1 MKRNLTKP
9 FVALITTCLMLA
21 LAAPGLAQVQWRD
34 RNYRGNGRV
43 NVDRLIR
50 QAENRSDQ
58 FVASLSQ
65 RNNRGFLERIFG
77 DTERVGRLAARAHDL
92 ESQLNALREQ
102 SYRDGYNNDY
112 RDRDNNNYGL
122 RESVAA
128 VMSTAEDVNR
138 IMNYR
143 RLNPVVERQWSMLK
157 SDLNRL
163 ARVYNLR
170 QLS

>member
-1 MKRNLTKP
+1 MTMTSQLTRLTRP
-9 FVALITTCLMLA
+9 LVALITSCLMLA
-21 LAAPGLAQVQWRD
+21 LAAPGLAQWRD
-34 RNYRGNGRV
+34 RNPYGYGRY

-58 FVASLSQ
+58 FVMSLEQ

-92 ESQLNALREQ
+92 ESQLNALREE
-102 SYRDGYNNDY
+102 SFRERDDS
-112 RDRDNNNYGL
+112 DL
-122 RESVAA
+122 RASVAS
-128 VMSTAEDVNR
+128 VLSTAEDVNR

-143 RLNPVVERQWSMLK
+143 QLSPVVERQWAMLK

-163 ARVYNLR
+163 ARIYDLR